1 MDALQAIFTRRSV
14 RDYTDKDVSD
24 EMVETLL
31 HAAMIA
37 PSAVNN
43 QDWAFVVVRDR
54 KILGQLADGLNRSG
68 EMLRKA
74 PVAIV
79 VCGDWDLAIRH
90 AKDYWIEDCSAAT
103 ENILIAANALGL
115 GAVWLGT
122 YPQTDKMQRV
132 ATTLNLPGHIIPMCV
147 ISIGW
152 PASLKES
159 AADERFDPEKI
170 HFNQW

>member
-79 VCGDWDLAIRH
+79 VCGDWNLAIRH

-159 AADERFDPEKI
+159 AVDERFDPEKI

>member
-68 EMLRKA
+68 EMIAVQLRK
-74 PVAIV
+74 
-79 VCGDWDLAIRH
+79 
-90 AKDYWIEDCSAAT
+90 T
-103 ENILIAANALGL
+103 
-115 GAVWLGT
+115 
-122 YPQTDKMQRV
+122 
-132 ATTLNLPGHIIPMCV
+132 
-147 ISIGW
+147 
-152 PASLKES
+152 
-159 AADERFDPEKI
+159 F
-170 HFNQW
+170 